1 MAHGVVNKVTTSVLD
16 DKIYCFLPQ
25 LFLLCADKIGRRNFM
40 TVSAYQI
47 QNVLRVYSE
56 QLRQGKTLKRYVP
69 SKENPKDKIDISTV
83 GKRTSIIK
91 KLASEV
97 VDKIAYCGPTNDVEA
112 STLKTLEEEYG
123 SKLKIDRDVSTNEL
137 VFKVIDNQNN
147 ETIEIIPPEEAIFLK
162 QRLEEIAK
170 SRIDNNMFS

>member
-1 MAHGVVNKVTTSVLD
+1 
-16 DKIYCFLPQ
+16 
-25 LFLLCADKIGRRNFM
+25 M
-40 TVSAYQI
+40 TISAYQI

-69 SKENPKDKIDISTV
+69 SEESPKDKIDISTE
-83 GKRTSIIK
+83 GKRTAIIK

-97 VDKIAYCGPTNDVEA
+97 VDKIAHCGPTNDIEA
-112 STLKTLEEEYG
+112 GTFKALEEEYG
-123 SKLKIDRDVSTNEL
+123 SKLRVDRDESTNEL
-137 VFKVIDNQNN
+137 IFKVIDEQNN
-147 ETIEIIPPEEAIFLK
+147 ETIEIIPSEEADFLK